1 VRYLA
6 NLLSAGDETVIRT
19 VLKRLAAMRSY
30 MRERTIAGEG
40 DPQLA
45 AAVGMEPRELEE
57 MFRLLAIADYE
68 DRFVVPPA
76 HRELAG
82 HLAAEQGACGL
93 DFPGGPGS
101 CEPDGGGNGGLTMA
115 KVSPRIDAY
124 RKRRANGGSKSR
136 KART

>member
-1 VRYLA
+1 
-6 NLLSAGDETVIRT
+6 
-19 VLKRLAAMRSY
+19 
-30 MRERTIAGEG
+30 
-40 DPQLA
+40 
-45 AAVGMEPRELEE
+45 
-57 MFRLLAIADYE
+57 
-68 DRFVVPPA
+68 VPPA